1 MQDIRSVYRENILP
15 LPRRM
20 RIMLASLILKEDAG
34 EKRES
39 AYHILTT
46 RKRNRVFK
54 NSAEVD
60 EYIRNERD
68 SWDD

>member
-1 MQDIRSVYRENILP
+1 
-15 LPRRM
+15 
-20 RIMLASLILKEDAG
+20 MLASLILKEDAG